1 MEDNVKYLKQV
12 AHFSEDAANI
22 KLMFKSDQLQMD
34 VLLLN
39 SHQYISPVVE
49 PLSDIIYFIL
59 GGEGVFEIGDEVM
72 VMTRNTTVF
81 VETGVSSGIIN
92 ESDEQLTVLK
102 IAAPPGVHNPST

>member
-1 MEDNVKYLKQV
+1 MENRVNYLKQV

-22 KLMFKSDQLQMD
+22 NLMFKSDQLQMD

-49 PLSDIIYFIL
+49 PLSDIIYFVL
-59 GGEGVFEIGDEVM
+59 RGEGVFEVGDEVL
-72 VMTRNTTVF
+72 VLTRNTSVL

-102 IAAPPGVHNPST
+102 VAAPPGIHHNS